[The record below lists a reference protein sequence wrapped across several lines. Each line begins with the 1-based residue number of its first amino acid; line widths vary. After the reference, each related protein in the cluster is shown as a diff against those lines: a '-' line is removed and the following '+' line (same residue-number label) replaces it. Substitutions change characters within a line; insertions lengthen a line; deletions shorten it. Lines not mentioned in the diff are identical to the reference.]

1 MGETTE
7 ISWCDATF
15 NPWMGCEKVSPG
27 CAHCYAERD
36 MDHRWG
42 KVKWGKGQERV
53 RTSDANWR
61 KPLAWDRKAKAE
73 GVRRRVFC
81 ASLAD
86 VFDPAVPKAWRRELL
101 QLIDDTPNLD
111 WLLLTKRPGLVPELL
126 AETSNGA
133 IVDFRHMPNV
143 WLGTTVEDQA
153 RADERIPQLLAV
165 RAAVRFL
172 SCEPLLGPLELGLDL
187 VEPDAGDGIRPRG
200 GYQHHAQCPGWC
212 DYACGGEWF
221 VGEKPI
227 HWIIAGGES
236 GPGARPSHPDW
247 FRSLRDQCQ
256 AADVPFHFKQ
266 WGEWKPICAMSD
278 GETDALYVSRVQAKT
293 WESQEALDDSFGR
306 RCTVPEL
313 ILRMDGRHRSP
324 GDPEAFRSDVPGWP
338 AMHAFQVGKSAAGRL
353 LDGRTWDGVPS

>member
-101 QLIDDTPNLD
+101 QLIDDTPHLD

-133 IVDFRHMPNV
+133 VVDFRHMPNV

-172 SCEPLLGPLELGLDL
+172 SCEPLLGPVDVSPWLSR
-187 VEPDAGDGIRPRG
+187 RP
-200 GYQHHAQCPGWC
+200 CWC
-212 DYACGGEWF
+212 DEHSPNPYRPCALPTPCGATLGW
-221 VGEKPI
+221 VI
-227 HWIIAGGES
+227 TGGES
-236 GPGARPSHPDW
+236 GPGARPSHPAW

-266 WGEWKPICAMSD
+266 WGEWAPQREGAPWR
-278 GETDALYVSRVQAKT
+278 LQ
-293 WESQEALDDSFGR
+293 
-306 RCTVPEL
+306 
-313 ILRMDGRHRSP
+313 P
-324 GDPEAFRSDVPGWP
+324 GDLVARTAGPLVDRHIDGPWDAVVRR
-338 AMHAFQVGKSAAGRL
+338 VGKAAAGRL
-353 LDGRTWDGVPS
+353 LDGRTWDGVPRG